1 MPSIASLMGKMA
13 RRRRAA
19 RPPHSRSSR
28 IATVGA
34 QLQEVIVTIAPNSK
48 PNPADPLSNPSPT
61 LNLVPPDAP
70 CEPLPNE
77 PPVVQT
83 PGAPT
88 PVHPPAGPDHPF
100 GPPEPIERQSSIFA
114 ASDFY

>member
-1 MPSIASLMGKMA
+1 M
-13 RRRRAA
+13 
-19 RPPHSRSSR
+19 
-28 IATVGA
+28 
-34 QLQEVIVTIAPNSK
+34 TIAPNPN

-61 LNLVPPDAP
+61 PNLVPPDAP

-88 PVHPPAGPDHPF
+88 PVHPPAGPDHPSGHPSPLSAIVKARF
-100 GPPEPIERQSSIFA
+100 LQPPTFINGLLGSPAMFDWLLREGGHFSRGVTFRR
-114 ASDFY
+114 

>member
-1 MPSIASLMGKMA
+1 M
-13 RRRRAA
+13 
-19 RPPHSRSSR
+19 
-28 IATVGA
+28 
-34 QLQEVIVTIAPNSK
+34 TIAPNSK

-61 LNLVPPDAP
+61 PNLVPPDAP

-88 PVHPPAGPDHPF
+88 PVHPPSGPDHPF
-100 GPPEPIERQSSIFA
+100 GPPEPIERHCKSSIFA
-114 ASDFY
+114 ASDFYNGLLGSPAMFDWLLREGGHFSRGVTFRR

>member
-1 MPSIASLMGKMA
+1 M
-13 RRRRAA
+13 
-19 RPPHSRSSR
+19 
-28 IATVGA
+28 
-34 QLQEVIVTIAPNSK
+34 TIAPNSK

-61 LNLVPPDAP
+61 PNLVPPDAP

-88 PVHPPAGPDHPF
+88 PVHPPLDRIIRSGHPSPLSAIVKARFLQPPTFTMGYWAPQPCLTGFCGKAGTLV
-100 GPPEPIERQSSIFA
+100 EE
-114 ASDFY
+114 